1 MKYFTEEVY
10 RGWYLDPSDG
20 DPDAAAIDEANSAY
34 HRRLQ
39 EIRAV
44 VSDETLALTQLASV
58 DDSLIDQVTHDRER
72 RELCLTLLSGDL
84 QVGYYYL
91 VLRYLGATISDVDE
105 RILAALARSS
115 RKGAGYGNDL
125 WVHELDWVN
134 GLIEHRFL
142 FHPCVSFKI
151 CCERLEW
158 SRQDTLKRSLT
169 PMKER
174 FPGGPPS
181 AKIAPVM

>member
-1 MKYFTEEVY
+1 MKYFTDSVY
-10 RGWYLDPSDG
+10 SSWYSDQSG
-20 DPDAAAIDEANSAY
+20 DLNDTEIKRANASY
-34 HRRLQ
+34 QRRLKALR
-39 EIRAV
+39 EVLPER
-44 VSDETLALTQLASV
+44 TLAITQLPSV
-58 DDSLIDQVTHDRER
+58 DDSLIDQVTHDREQR
-72 RELCLTLLSGDL
+72 ALCLTLLSGDL

-91 VLRYLGATISDVDE
+91 VLRYFGATISDADE

-115 RKGAGYGNDL
+115 RRGDGYGNDL
-125 WVHELDWVN
+125 WVHELDWLN

-151 CCERLEW
+151 RCERLEW
-158 SRQDTLKRSLT
+158 SRRDTLNRSLT

-181 AKIAPVM
+181 AVIAPVI